1 MPCANVAVCAL
12 HSGDQMADSDE
23 PNVWWLADALKQLRD
38 DLITAQESGDG
49 KAILFEVEHIDLDL
63 QLVASSK
70 VQGQGGIGWGILSG
84 KLGGDLESVRTQR
97 VQLRLKLAPNPDG
110 SSTQI
115 GASGPRP
122 EKRK

>member
-1 MPCANVAVCAL
+1 MT
-12 HSGDQMADSDE
+12 DSDE
-23 PNVWWLADALKQLRD
+23 PNVWGLADALTSLRD
-38 DLITAQESGDG
+38 DLISAQKSGDG

-97 VQLRLKLAPNPDG
+97 VQLRLKLAPNKDG
-110 SSTQI
+110 SSKQI
-115 GASGPRP
+115 NRRDERP
-122 EKRK
+122 PMS